1 MNNYEIFCQ
10 ITGAKKLECN
20 FKSFL
25 KLMCEPLSHSLLIFP
40 SLTETPEAK
49 KIPSPL
55 QQKLRGNGGGRRT
68 LIEIIH

>member
-1 MNNYEIFCQ
+1 MNNYDISCQ
-10 ITGAKKLECN
+10 ITGAKKFECN
-20 FKSFL
+20 FKRFL
-25 KLMCEPLSHSLLIFP
+25 KLMCVPLSLLIFP

-55 QQKLRGNGGGRRT
+55 QQNCAEMEEAGGT